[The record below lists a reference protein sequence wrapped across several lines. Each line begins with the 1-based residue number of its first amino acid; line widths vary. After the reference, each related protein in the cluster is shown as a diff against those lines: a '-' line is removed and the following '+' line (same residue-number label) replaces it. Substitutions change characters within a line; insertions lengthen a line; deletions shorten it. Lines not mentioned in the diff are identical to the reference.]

1 MTDPIDDAEITA
13 RQSARFRADQLRQA
27 QKTRERR
34 RRWIFRGGIAVGIV
48 AVVAIVIVVLISF
61 ARPSGRGPANMLS
74 DGIVIG
80 NGLKA
85 ERTPPLLAGHDPVP
99 TGTGGR
105 DLVRI
110 RLYVDYFQ
118 PGAKAFEKANGAQLR
133 EWAQSGAA
141 TVEIHPVALAGTG
154 PDGAQYSLRAAN
166 AAACVAQFSPDRF
179 FAFSDALLRAQP
191 GQQTAGLDANRII
204 RIAEGAQVSRQ
215 SDVADCIREMR
226 FQRWVQAASQRAS
239 TGPIAGSDVK
249 NVSSTPTVL
258 INGTKWDSTDPADSS
273 SLAEA
278 FVGAIGDSFNDPSA
292 TPSATPSP
300 TPTG

>member
-13 RQSARFRADQLRQA
+13 RQSARNRAEQLRLA

-34 RRWIFRGGIAVGIV
+34 RRLLFRGGLALGIV
-48 AVVAIVIVVLISF
+48 AVIAVVIVVLISF

-74 DGIVIG
+74 DGIVLG
-80 NGLKA
+80 SGLKA
-85 ERTPPLLAGHDPVP
+85 ERTPPLLPGHDPVP

-110 RLYVDYFQ
+110 RVYIDYFQ

-133 EWAQSGAA
+133 EWASSGAA

-191 GQQTAGLDANRII
+191 GQQTAGLTADRIV
-204 RIAEGAQVSRQ
+204 RIARDA
-215 SDVADCIREMR
+215 DVRRPAEIGGCIRSMR
-226 FQRWVQAASQRAS
+226 FERWVQAASQRAS
-239 TGPIAGSDVK
+239 TGPIVGSDVE
-249 NVSSTPTVL
+249 NVATTPTVI
-258 INGTKWDSTDPADSS
+258 INGTRWASDDPTDSS

-278 FVGAIGDSFNDPSA
+278 FVAAVGDTFTDPSA
-292 TPSATPSP
+292 SPTPSP